1 MQRCHIFV
9 SLTIQTRAK
18 AHTTFTLTHIQCP
31 APFRVTGAMLTS
43 QSCSVM
49 HDMSVTRLF
58 FKKYSP
64 QKLSGVKCRA
74 FKSTDFVRKHILDLA
89 PYQPIVPFDVLSGH
103 WLKL

>member
-1 MQRCHIFV
+1 MSKV
-9 SLTIQTRAK
+9 SHLRYSRSKRAK
-18 AHTTFTLTHIQCP
+18 STYRNTPTHNQCP
-31 APFRVTGAMLTS
+31 ASFRVTGAMLTS

-74 FKSTDFVRKHILDLA
+74 FNSADFVRKHILDLA